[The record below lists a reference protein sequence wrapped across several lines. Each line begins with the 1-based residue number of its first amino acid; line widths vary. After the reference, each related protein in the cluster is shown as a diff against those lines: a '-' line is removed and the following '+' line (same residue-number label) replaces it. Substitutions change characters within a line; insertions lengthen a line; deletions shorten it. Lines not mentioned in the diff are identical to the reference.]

1 MEFLQIVLFLLAA
14 LIMFLVPRARIVAV
28 LLALAG
34 CAILVGLE
42 FYVNL
47 WAVVP
52 IGNL

>member
-1 MEFLQIVLFLLAA
+1 MEFLQIILFLLAA
-14 LIMFLVPRARIVAV
+14 IIIFVIPRARVLAV

-47 WAVVP
+47 WTIVP